1 MNLANRLTMARIAVI
16 PLFVVLMG
24 LNTFWGHLFALAVFV
39 GAALTDYYDGKIARK
54 RNSVTNFGKLFDPVA
69 DKVLIAAAFICFLD
83 KEYLGIPSWVV
94 IVIVGRELLVTG
106 FRSIAASN
114 GAVIGAGAA
123 QGAMDASNML
133 KLKAVSQMVC
143 AITVLVLMAGRG
155 AMLKF
160 FESAS
165 SGFLDVYDRSM
176 RATTLVLVTFVLFF
190 TVFSALILFQKHRRF
205 ILSSG
210 VG

>member
-1 MNLANRLTMARIAVI
+1 VI

-69 DKVLIAAAFICFLD
+69 DKILIAAAFICFLD
-83 KEYLGIPSWVV
+83 REYLGIPSWVV

-114 GAVIGAGAA
+114 GTVIGAQKWG
-123 QGAMDASNML
+123 
-133 KLKAVSQMVC
+133 KLKTVSQMVC
-143 AITVLVLMAGRG
+143 AITILVLIAARE
-155 AMLKF
+155 AMLEF
-160 FESAS
+160 FESGS
-165 SGFLDVYDRSM
+165 SGSFEVYDRSM

-190 TVFSALILFQKHRRF
+190 TVLSALTLFQEHRRF

-210 VG
+210 VE

>member
-1 MNLANRLTMARIAVI
+1 MNLANRLTIARIAVI

-24 LNTFWGHLFALAVFV
+24 LNTFWGHVFALAIFV
-39 GAALTDYYDGKIARK
+39 GAALTDYYDGKIAR
-54 RNSVTNFGKLFDPVA
+54 RTNSVTNFGKLFDPVA

-114 GAVIGAGAA
+114 GAVIGAQKWG
-123 QGAMDASNML
+123 
-133 KLKAVSQMVC
+133 KLKTVSQMVC
-143 AITVLVLMAGRG
+143 AITILVLIAARE

-165 SGFLDVYDRSM
+165 SGFLEMYDRSM
-176 RATTLVLVTFVLFF
+176 RATTLALVTFVVFF
-190 TVFSALILFQKHRRF
+190 TVLSALILFREHRRF
-205 ILSSG
+205 ILSPG
-210 VG
+210 VE